1 MKKTGKQKMLE
12 EELYDAGDQE
22 LMQMRIN
29 ARTLMQAYNQTVFD
43 KQQREILLQKLL
55 GKIGK
60 NIDIQ
65 TPFYCDYGCHIEVGD
80 NFFANFNC
88 VFLDCN
94 FIKMGNNVFLGPNVQ
109 IYTAHHPI
117 LASERIKGPEL
128 ASPVAI
134 GDNVWIGG
142 GSIIC
147 ASVTIGD
154 NTTIGA
160 GSVVVKNIPA
170 NVVAVGNPCRPI
182 KKLQ

>member
-1 MKKTGKQKMLE
+1 MQKTEYQKMIAG
-12 EELYDAGDQE
+12 ELYDANDSA
-22 LMQMRIN
+22 LVQMRIK
-29 ARTLMQAYNQTVFD
+29 ARTLMHEYNQSLYD

-65 TPFYCDYGCHIEVGD
+65 TPFFCDYGVHIETGN

-94 FIKMGNNVFLGPNVQ
+94 FIKFGNNVFLGPNVQ
-109 IYTAHHPI
+109 IYAAHHPVI
-117 LASERIKGPEL
+117 ATERIKGPEL
-128 ASPVAI
+128 ASPI
-134 GDNVWIGG
+134 TIEDNVWLGG

-147 ASVTIGD
+147 AGVTIGS

-160 GSVVVKNIPA
+160 GSIVVKNIPS
-170 NVVAVGNPCRPI
+170 NVVAVGNPCRVI
-182 KKLQ
+182 KTL